1 MSISFTDNVDFNQNQ
16 ALNLVLQNLPG
27 APSNP
32 LPGQIYYDTATSK
45 QRAYYYSPTGNGGNP
60 GWILIDNPTVLTDNY
75 VENATFSSANGNL
88 TLDRTGS
95 LSDIVVNLDGRYLT
109 QNQTITLSGNVSGSG
124 MSNITVSAN
133 PSLITD
139 KPVGTFEGN
148 FLIENNNTLYQIPH
162 SIIQEW
168 VWENI
173 NNSISNIP
181 NYTLTTELGSPNR
194 IELILTGNAGYTDS
208 VTFWGTSGEID
219 IIENPTGSGI
229 QIGLP
234 DDVTVSNNLTVGGNL
249 IVQGTTTTLNTT
261 ELQIEDNIITLNSN
275 VTGTPSLN
283 AGLEVERGTSTNTSL
298 IWNETTDRWT
308 FTNNGSTY
316 YNIPI
321 PSEYAA
327 YSHPTY
333 TPINIDGSGLQ
344 FIQDLTT
351 DSLGSVTGA
360 VLGTIPNA
368 TTTKIGVVRLTTLS
382 ETTGNNLA
390 TTPDT
395 VSVMIDSAITAS
407 NTALSY
413 KTTISPTNGSTTTV
427 THNLG
432 TTDVRIE
439 LFDTS
444 TGRTIYATTDR
455 TGINTVN
462 VTVGNLGSVTNIRV
476 LITKV

>member
-1 MSISFTDNVDFNQNQ
+1 MSIPFTDNVDFNQNQ
-16 ALNLVLQNLPG
+16 ALNLVLQNLLG

-32 LPGQIYYDTATSK
+32 LPGQIYYDTTTSK

-109 QNQTITLSGNVSGSG
+109 QNQTITLYGNVSGSG
-124 MSNITVSAN
+124 TSNITVSAN
-133 PSLITD
+133 PSLIND
-139 KPVGTFEGN
+139 KQIGAFEGN
-148 FLIENNNTLYQIPH
+148 LLIENNNILYQLPSDAIKN
-162 SIIQEW
+162 W
-168 VWENI
+168 VNESI
-173 NNSISNIP
+173 NNSIVNIP
-181 NYTLTTELGSPNR
+181 NYTLTTELQNLNEISLWLSGAN
-194 IELILTGNAGYTDS
+194 GYADS
-208 VTFWGTSGEID
+208 ITFWGTSGEIE
-219 IIENPTGSGI
+219 IIENPAHKGI

-234 DDVTVSNNLTVGGNL
+234 NDVTISKNLTVGGNL

-275 VTGTPSLN
+275 ITGTPSLN

-308 FTNNGSTY
+308 FTNDGSTF

-321 PSEYAA
+321 PSEYTA

-333 TPINIDGSGLQ
+333 TPISIDGSGLQ
-344 FIQDLTT
+344 FVQDLTT

-368 TTTKIGVVRLTTLS
+368 STTTVGVVRLTTIS
-382 ETTGNNLA
+382 ETTGNTLA

-395 VSVMIDSAITAS
+395 VNAMINSAITAS
-407 NTALSY
+407 STANSY
-413 KTTISPTNGSTTTV
+413 KTTISPTNGSTTVV

-439 LFDTS
+439 LFDVS

-455 TGINTVN
+455 TGINTIT
-462 VTVGNLGSVTNIRV
+462 VTVGKLGSVVNIRV